1 MFKVEFNR
9 IFYLSPIIVMHG
21 TGLDTKQA
29 LNIFLLKEQMNKK
42 SFLSHRPERDLR
54 RMIFFL
60 KKELRIKILEHK
72 RVKGVCFLIK
82 WTFHGYCGHQRN

>member
-1 MFKVEFNR
+1 
-9 IFYLSPIIVMHG
+9 MHG